1 MIIQFL
7 LYDRM
12 TALDA
17 IGPYECL
24 SRLTDAE
31 VRMVGLEKGMV
42 RTDTGFLGLNAD
54 YDLAD
59 AGPCDVLV
67 VPGGDQ
73 WAVMKDERVLA
84 WLRQQHEG
92 TQMTASVCTGSL
104 VLAAA
109 GVITEG
115 EISSHWAVADFIPKL
130 GLIYSGKRITRQGKI
145 ITAAGVSAGIDMGLA
160 LCEILQDRKTAEAI
174 QLGIEY
180 DPEPPFTPPR
190 DAQSKALTLELIT

>member
-17 IGPYECL
+17 IGPYESL
-24 SRLTDAE
+24 SRLNDVE
-31 VRMVGLEKGMV
+31 VRMVGLEKGIV
-42 RTDTGFLGLNAD
+42 RTDTGFLGLSAD
-54 YDLAD
+54 YDLDD

-73 WAVMKDERVLA
+73 WAVIKDERTLA
-84 WLRQQHEG
+84 WLRQQHKT
-92 TQMTASVCTGSL
+92 TQITASVCTGSL

-109 GVITEG
+109 GIITEG

-130 GLIYSGKRITRQGKI
+130 GLAYSGKRITRQGRI

-160 LCEILQDRKTAEAI
+160 LCEILQDRETAEAI
-174 QLGIEY
+174 QLGLEY
-180 DPEPPFTPPR
+180 DPEPPFTPTP
-190 DAQSKALTLELIT
+190 DAPTKSRAIELIS